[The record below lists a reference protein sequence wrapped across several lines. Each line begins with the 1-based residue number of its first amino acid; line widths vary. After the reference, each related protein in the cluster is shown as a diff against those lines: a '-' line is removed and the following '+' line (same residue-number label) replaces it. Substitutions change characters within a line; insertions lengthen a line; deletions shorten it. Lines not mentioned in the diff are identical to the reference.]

1 MSDKTKKG
9 VGKLVVTIFLI
20 FLLQLFSIGM
30 VSSLETLKPAKLNQE
45 YIALQTCANCTYIN
59 ITLSRLN
66 QVIIT
71 NVPMTNNGSGTWTY
85 NFTPTELGRH
95 DMTGSGDID
104 GVDASFATYFIVTP
118 NGEEITPGQSVLYFI
133 FVIVSF
139 GC

>member
-1 MSDKTKKG
+1 
-9 VGKLVVTIFLI
+9 
-20 FLLQLFSIGM
+20 M

-85 NFTPTELGRH
+85 NFYSNR
-95 DMTGSGDID
+95 IR
-104 GVDASFATYFIVTP
+104 
-118 NGEEITPGQSVLYFI
+118 
-133 FVIVSF
+133 
-139 GC
+139 